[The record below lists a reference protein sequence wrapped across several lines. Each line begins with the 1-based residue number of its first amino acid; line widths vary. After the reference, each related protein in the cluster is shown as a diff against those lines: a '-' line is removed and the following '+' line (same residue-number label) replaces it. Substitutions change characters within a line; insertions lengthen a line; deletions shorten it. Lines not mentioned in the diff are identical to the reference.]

1 MQTKEGERLQNKKSP
16 ARRWKIDVQILINSG
31 VVKTLDISSIFE
43 RWPFCRWQGTLMKCS
58 HRVLGCWVQNSQQCT
73 LSQMQGEL

>member
-31 VVKTLDISSIFE
+31 VFKTLDISSIFE
-43 RWPFCRWQGTLMKCS
+43 RWPFCRWQGT
-58 HRVLGCWVQNSQQCT
+58 
-73 LSQMQGEL
+73 